1 MSATDDTAKPAE
13 AAAAVPE
20 TSKAVAAAEI
30 AADADTQ
37 IEAGKPVEIPA
48 ADESNNQPEESGVRV
63 KLTRIQFVLVYV
75 GLLLAIFLAALDQTI
90 VSTALK
96 SIIQELGSQDKV
108 AWLGSSY
115 LMTAAPL
122 GPLYGKFADI
132 FGRKYVFVFAILVFE
147 IGSFMC
153 GIATSMNFLI
163 AGRAISGVG
172 GGGIFSL
179 VLIIISDIVSLRDR
193 GKYQGL
199 IGAVFGLSSVVGPV
213 VGGTF
218 SDHVSWRWCFYINLP
233 LGAIT
238 LATVI
243 AFLNFPPLEGTM
255 SDKLKRIDGLGAV
268 VLFGAIICL
277 ITPLQLGGTTWEWNS
292 PQVIAMFVV
301 SAVLF
306 AVFAYVELK
315 VAKEPIVPASIF
327 VNRTVPALL
336 FVSVSLGAGFLS
348 GIYYVSLFFQVVFG
362 YSATQAGLATIP
374 MVFGLVVMSITSGL
388 LISKTGTYRH
398 FLFIGPVIMSV
409 GIVLM
414 SFLDGQSSLVQ
425 QIFYLG
431 IFGFGVGTMIQTRI
445 LGIQAA
451 VPVEMIAVAT
461 AVAQTAN
468 TLGSAVGIAI
478 TGTIFNN
485 VIVSATQDKTELM
498 KVVAQLQPY
507 GADVRNVLPLLSI
520 IGRTAETQ
528 VPKDPFAAKIFNE
541 TMAAATSQLIA
552 GFNQSFK
559 IAYLCILPYPALII
573 AFACFVQQF
582 KLRGGK
588 DAVAAE

>member
-1 MSATDDTAKPAE
+1 MSDNTDHYTKTTVEATKEALVVTPTATASP
-13 AAAAVPE
+13 
-20 TSKAVAAAEI
+20 
-30 AADADTQ
+30 D
-37 IEAGKPVEIPA
+37 IEAMQVSDTTT
-48 ADESNNQPEESGVRV
+48 ADSEVRV
-63 KLTRIQFVLVYV
+63 PLTRIQFTLVYV
-75 GLLLAIFLAALDQTI
+75 GLLLAIFLASLDQTI

-96 SIIQELGSQDKV
+96 SIIEDLGSQDKV

-132 FGRKYVFVFAILVFE
+132 FGRKWVFVFAILVFE
-147 IGSFMC
+147 IGSLMC

-163 AGRAISGVG
+163 AGRAISGIG

-199 IGAVFGLSSVVGPV
+199 IGAVFGLSSVIGPV
-213 VGGTF
+213 VGGSF
-218 SDHVSWRWCFYINLP
+218 SDHVSWRWCFFINLP

-243 AFLNFPPLEGTM
+243 TFLNFPPLEGTM
-255 SDKLKRIDGLGAV
+255 SEKLKRIDGIGAV

-292 PQVIAMFVV
+292 PQVIAMFVISV
-301 SAVLF
+301 VMF
-306 AVFAYVELK
+306 AAFAYVEVK
-315 VAKEPIVPASIF
+315 IAKEPIVPASIF
-327 VNRTVPALL
+327 VNRSVPALL
-336 FVSVSLGAGFLS
+336 GVSLMLGAGFMS

-362 YSATQAGLATIP
+362 YSATQAGLSTIP
-374 MVFGLVVMSITSGL
+374 MVFGLVLMSITCGL

-398 FLFIGPVIMSV
+398 FLFIGPVIMAV

-414 SFLDGQSSLVQ
+414 SFLNGQSSLVQ

-461 AVAQTAN
+461 AVAQTGN
-468 TLGSAVGIAI
+468 TLGGAVGVAI

-485 VIVSATQDKTELM
+485 VIVSATEGKTELLA
-498 KVVAQLQPY
+498 VVAQLKPF
-507 GADVRNVLPLLSI
+507 GADVRDVLPLLGLIS
-520 IGRTAETQ
+520 RTAATR
-528 VPKDPFAAKIFNE
+528 VPADPIAAKVFNE
-541 TMAAATSQLIA
+541 TMAAASSQLIA

-559 IAYLCILPYPALII
+559 TAYLCLLPYPVLII
-573 AFACFVQQF
+573 VFACFVQQF
-582 KLRGGK
+582 QMRGK
-588 DAVAAE
+588 DKAVVAE

>member
-1 MSATDDTAKPAE
+1 MSDSTDTYAKTPE
-13 AAAAVPE
+13 VPKE
-20 TSKAVAAAEI
+20 TTSVTPSAGNPP
-30 AADADTQ
+30 D
-37 IEAGKPVEIPA
+37 IEAMEVSDTPTT
-48 ADESNNQPEESGVRV
+48 ADSVRV
-63 KLTRIQFVLVYV
+63 PLPRLQFALVYL
-75 GLLLAIFLAALDQTI
+75 GLLLAIFLASLDQTI
-90 VSTALK
+90 VATALK
-96 SIIQELGSQDKV
+96 SIIQDLGSQDKV

-132 FGRKYVFVFAILVFE
+132 FGRKWVFVFAILVFE
-147 IGSFMC
+147 IGSLMC

-163 AGRAISGVG
+163 AGRAISGIG

-199 IGAVFGLSSVVGPV
+199 IGAVFGLSSVIGPV
-213 VGGTF
+213 VGGSF
-218 SDHVSWRWCFYINLP
+218 SDHVSWRWCFFINLP

-243 AFLNFPPLEGTM
+243 TFLNFPPLEGTM
-255 SDKLKRIDGLGAV
+255 SDKLKRIDGVGAV

-292 PQVIAMFVV
+292 PQVIVMFVLSV
-301 SAVLF
+301 LLF
-306 AVFAYVELK
+306 AAFAYVEIK
-315 VAKEPIVPASIF
+315 IAKEPIVPASIF
-327 VNRTVPALL
+327 VNRSVPALL
-336 FVSVSLGAGFLS
+336 GVSISLGAGFMS

-362 YSATQAGLATIP
+362 YSATQAGLSTIP
-374 MVFGLVVMSITSGL
+374 MVFGLVLMSISSGL

-398 FLFIGPVIMSV
+398 FLFIGPVIMAV

-414 SFLDGQSSLVQ
+414 SFLDAQSSLVQ

-485 VIVSATQDKTELM
+485 VIVSATEGKTELM
-498 KVVAQLQPY
+498 AVVAQLKPY
-507 GADVRNVLPLLSI
+507 GADVRDVLPLLGMIS
-520 IGRTAETQ
+520 RTAATR
-528 VPKDPFAAKIFNE
+528 VPADPIAAKVFNE
-541 TMAAATSQLIA
+541 TLAAASSQLIA

-559 IAYLCILPYPALII
+559 TAYLCLLPYPVLILV
-573 AFACFVQQF
+573 FASFVQQF
-582 KLRGGK
+582 KMRGGNK
-588 DAVAAE
+588 TVVAE